1 MVMDGLIRA
10 HLRTASAFDALAV
23 IDEGFL
29 VLKGNGTLGANLAT
43 RMGQATL
50 AGARH
55 HAIDVILAGITGK
68 LDNVDERWLIVR
80 LGFCRLG
87 HAIGELGGL
96 VHALQRQA
104 HGQADALAHD
114 GALQKDA
121 LAVGRHVTRNDFVR
135 QLIDP
140 IVVVGIA
147 LAVVLGIR
155 SSLVRQA
162 CHLGKNGTADLCE
175 ACVYPA
181 HRIAHNRPPLER
193 QADIYHCRVIS

>member
-10 HLRTASAFDALAV
+10 HLRAASALDALAV
-23 IDEGFL
+23 IDEGLL
-29 VLKGNGTLGANLAT
+29 VLKGDSTLRTDLAT

-50 AGARH
+50 ASTRH
-55 HAIDVILAGITGK
+55 HAIDIVLAGVARK
-68 LDNVDERWLIVR
+68 LDDVDERRLIVR
-80 LGFCRLG
+80 LGLCRLG
-87 HAIGELGGL
+87 HPVGELCRF

-104 HGQADALAHD
+104 HCQTDTLTHD

-140 IVVVGIA
+140 TVVVGIA
-147 LAVVLGIR
+147 LAVALGIR

-162 CHLGKNGTADLCE
+162 CDLGKNGTANLCE
-175 ACVYPA
+175 ACVHPA

-193 QADIYHCRVIS
+193 